1 MKANVITKDANDTR
15 RKNGSSKSKDITAP
29 NRDRTSVM
37 KDTEWERNFRK
48 EIRHITKLLARVTD
62 EALVLVPDLL
72 IDEMNKRSE
81 ERENEVSP
89 RG

>member
-1 MKANVITKDANDTR
+1 MA
-15 RKNGSSKSKDITAP
+15 
-29 NRDRTSVM
+29 M
-37 KDTEWERNFRK
+37 KDTEWERLFRK
-48 EIRHITKLLARVTD
+48 DLRHIAKLLAKVSD

-72 IDEMNKRSE
+72 TDEMNKRSE